1 MMLVLLVGRGP
12 HCENHCNSINYLYR
26 VNKYGCDR
34 DSELLVPSES
44 FQAGEVLEGNASAG

>member
-1 MMLVLLVGRGP
+1 MLLVGRGP
-12 HCENHCNSINYLYR
+12 HFENHCNSINYLYR

-44 FQAGEVLEGNASAG
+44 FQAGEVLEGDASAG